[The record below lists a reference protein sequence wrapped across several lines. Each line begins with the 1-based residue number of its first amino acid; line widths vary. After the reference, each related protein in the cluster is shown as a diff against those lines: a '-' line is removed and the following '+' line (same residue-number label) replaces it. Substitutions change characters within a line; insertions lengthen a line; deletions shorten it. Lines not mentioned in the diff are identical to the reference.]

1 MQKTHHSH
9 IASAVDILEKVG
21 PKLQSPK
28 AGNKIVL
35 AQNGVRMSLEAAGLQ
50 PSPQSPLLPTI

>member
-1 MQKTHHSH
+1 MQKIHHSH

-50 PSPQSPLLPTI
+50 PSPR